1 MNSTD
6 VKIRMQYLD
15 LAVSN
20 DILGAEV
27 TISKAANSSTDIYE
41 LIHMLADQLYTKI
54 ERHITR

>member
-6 VKIRMQYLD
+6 IKIRMQYLD
-15 LAVSN
+15 LAVSK

-27 TISKAANSSTDIYE
+27 TISKAVASSTDIYE

-54 ERHITR
+54 ERHITG